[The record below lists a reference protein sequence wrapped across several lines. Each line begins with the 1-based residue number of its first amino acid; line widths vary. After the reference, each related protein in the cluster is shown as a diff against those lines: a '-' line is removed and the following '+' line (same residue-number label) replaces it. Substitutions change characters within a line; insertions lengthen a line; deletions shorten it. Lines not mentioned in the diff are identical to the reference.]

1 MYVKSNE
8 FKKNQNQFAFYS
20 QTYYFPHFITDV
32 KVGDQ
37 HLKECG
43 VDEPYCV
50 DDMLADWVAKGQ
62 QLIQIKRGCSAVP
75 AISPCV
81 SGESSYMMV

>member
-1 MYVKSNE
+1 MYEKSNE
-8 FKKNQNQFAFYS
+8 IKTILFEILLAA
-20 QTYYFPHFITDV
+20 FITNF
-32 KVGDQ
+32 KVGPQ

-81 SGESSYMMV
+81 SGESSYMMVYR

>member
-1 MYVKSNE
+1 MDS
-8 FKKNQNQFAFYS
+8 
-20 QTYYFPHFITDV
+20 

-81 SGESSYMMV
+81 SGESSYMMVYRYDK